1 MNYGEIRM
9 RLGDEKTSFRGSGAP
24 RQRFFWPSRAH
35 GLAAVLLLVGLF
47 LALLPRGESFSAEPV
62 TFEKDRLEIVS
73 QAGARLAFDVEVAE
87 SAEQKAQGLMFRE
100 TLADDA
106 GMIFFYPRPRI
117 ITMWMKNTL
126 ISLDMLFIAEDGK
139 IMKIVK
145 RTVPL
150 SEKTIA
156 SGRRV
161 LSVLELKGG
170 TADRLGL
177 SVGDQVDYPAFKAR

>member
-1 MNYGEIRM
+1 
-9 RLGDEKTSFRGSGAP
+9 
-24 RQRFFWPSRAH
+24 
-35 GLAAVLLLVGLF
+35 
-47 LALLPRGESFSAEPV
+47 
-62 TFEKDRLEIVS
+62 
-73 QAGARLAFDVEVAE
+73 
-87 SAEQKAQGLMFRE
+87 
-100 TLADDA
+100 
-106 GMIFFYPRPRI
+106 
-117 ITMWMKNTL
+117 MWMKNTL